1 MKERMYRYFTEKST
15 HKYTD
20 ILQKLVDAYNNSKH
34 RTLGISPN
42 QVDKKNEASL
52 WKKMC

>member
-1 MKERMYRYFTEKST
+1 MKERMYIYFTEKST